1 MSDFFTKQ
9 NKTEHGPGPT
19 EEIEWL
25 VVQEPKDING
35 ITQCATVRAK
45 TAYFALREAEKL
57 IENIN
62 KQDCICFPNPSLRIK
77 GVK

>member
-1 MSDFFTKQ
+1 MSNYFTK
-9 NKTEHGPGPT
+9 NNTVEVGPGPT

-25 VVQEPKDING
+25 VVQDPKDING
-35 ITQCATVRAK
+35 ITKCVTVRAK

-62 KQDCICFPNPSLRIK
+62 KQDCVCYPNPCLRIMVIK
-77 GVK
+77 